1 MRLSSNSWSR
11 FSLRAALV
19 LLVGGAV
26 SGCNF
31 QNAVLDGLF
40 VGVSDTIAGIIS
52 GIVLGTLG
60 LG

>member
-1 MRLSSNSWSR
+1 MHPISNSRLR
-11 FSLRAALV
+11 FSLRAAIV
-19 LLVGGAV
+19 LLFVGAV

-52 GIVLGTLG
+52 GIALGTLG

>member
-1 MRLSSNSWSR
+1 MSRSSNSYSR

-31 QNAVLDGLF
+31 QDAVLDGLF
-40 VGVSDTIAGIIS
+40 GGVSDTIAGLIS
-52 GIVLGTLG
+52 GAVLGTLG